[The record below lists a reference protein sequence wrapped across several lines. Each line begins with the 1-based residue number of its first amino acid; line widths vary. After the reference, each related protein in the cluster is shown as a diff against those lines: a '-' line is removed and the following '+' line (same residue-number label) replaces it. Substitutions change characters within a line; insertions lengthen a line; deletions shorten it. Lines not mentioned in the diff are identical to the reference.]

1 MLRRVDFIPF
11 LLIAALLFPA
21 AWAQPSAEQ
30 QSIPTGSVP
39 SAQRVH
45 KATPAA
51 ASGDAGSVVNG
62 VYRNPSFGF
71 TCKIPPAW
79 VLRTDEMNAPD
90 DEATTTHTAKSATN
104 TATSHAGRVL
114 LAAFSRPPEARGE
127 DVNSSILIAAESV
140 AAYPGLKDAA
150 QYFGPVSEVAKS
162 QGFEIDGEPYAFA
175 VGAKTVVRA
184 DFEKNVGTRV
194 IRQSTLVILARGYAA
209 SFTFIGG
216 TEDEVKELISGLSF
230 TAAQKPQSH

>member
-1 MLRRVDFIPF
+1 MLRRVNFIFF
-11 LLIAALLFPA
+11 LSIAAFLVPA
-21 AWAQPSAEQ
+21 AWAKPSSQ
-30 QSIPTGSVP
+30 QQTVSPGSAS
-39 SAQRVH
+39 SAQHVQ
-45 KATPAA
+45 KATSAA
-51 ASGDAGSVVNG
+51 PSGDAGSVVNG
-62 VYRNPSFGF
+62 VYRNPFFGF

-79 VLRTDEMNAPD
+79 VLRTDEMNAQN
-90 DEATTTHTAKSATN
+90 DEATTHAAKSATN
-104 TATSHAGRVL
+104 TATANAGRVV

-162 QGFEIDGEPYAFA
+162 QGFEIDGEPYEFA
-175 VGAKTVVRA
+175 VGTKTVVRA

-194 IRQSTLVILARGYAA
+194 MRQSTLVILVRGSAV

-216 TEDEVKELISGLSF
+216 TEDEVTELISGLSF